1 MGVRYYDMDGNRL
14 DISSLAQ
21 GTDFIA
27 EVTVHHTGIRSDY
40 ENMALSQVFPSGWE
54 IRNIRMDNTDNPLL
68 KDKPR
73 YQDIR
78 DDRVFTYFDLR
89 KNETKVFRVIL
100 NASYLGDFYLPM
112 VYCEAMYD
120 NDIYAIKAGKWI
132 KVVDH

>member
-1 MGVRYYDMDGNRL
+1 
-14 DISSLAQ
+14 
-21 GTDFIA
+21 
-27 EVTVHHTGIRSDY
+27 
-40 ENMALSQVFPSGWE
+40 MALTQVFPSGWE
-54 IRNIRMDNTDNPLL
+54 IRNIRMDNTDNKLL

-100 NASYLGDFYLPM
+100 NAAYLGDYYLPM

-120 NDIYAIKAGKWI
+120 KDIYAIKAGKWI